1 MLHVNRMSLSL
12 DKLINPRSV
21 AIVGVSERPEAIGT
35 RVLNNL
41 RRIGFPGPIYPV
53 NPRHASLHGLTCY
66 PSLSALPEKVD
77 AAFLA
82 VPSASGPD
90 LVEEAGRCGIPALFL
105 NANGYAD
112 GDEAGVE
119 LQRRVE
125 ETAARHGIV
134 ICGPN
139 NLGLINV
146 HDRVAMW
153 APRHMKALEPGSL
166 GVISQS
172 GSIALILSEDERD
185 LGFAYLVTAGNE
197 AVATVADYLSALA
210 H

>member
-1 MLHVNRMSLSL
+1 MSLPL
-12 DKLINPRSV
+12 DKILRPKSIAV
-21 AIVGVSERPEAIGT
+21 VGVSERPEAIGT

-41 RRIGFPGPIYPV
+41 RKMGFSGPLYPV
-53 NPRHASLHGLTCY
+53 NPRYETIDGMKCY
-66 PSLSALPEKVD
+66 PSLSALPETVD

-82 VPSASGPD
+82 VPSSGGPD
-90 LVEEAGRCGIPALFL
+90 LVEEAGQCGIRALFT

-112 GDEAGVE
+112 GDADGVA
-119 LQRRVE
+119 LQRRLE
-125 ETAARHGIV
+125 AAAAKHGIA

-139 NLGLINV
+139 NLGMVNA
-146 HDRVAMW
+146 HDRIAMW
-153 APRHMKALEPGSL
+153 TPRYMKVLEPGSL

-197 AVATVADYLSALA
+197 AVLNVADYLSEMAKDDRV
-210 H
+210 

>member
-1 MLHVNRMSLSL
+1 MSLSL

-41 RRIGFPGPIYPV
+41 RRIGFAGPVYPV

-90 LVEEAGRCGIPALFL
+90 LVEEAGRCG
-105 NANGYAD
+105 
-112 GDEAGVE
+112 
-119 LQRRVE
+119 
-125 ETAARHGIV
+125 T
-134 ICGPN
+134 
-139 NLGLINV
+139 
-146 HDRVAMW
+146 
-153 APRHMKALEPGSL
+153 
-166 GVISQS
+166 
-172 GSIALILSEDERD
+172 
-185 LGFAYLVTAGNE
+185 
-197 AVATVADYLSALA
+197 
-210 H
+210 